1 MWDVDSDPIALPL
14 QLARELQQPAHVA
27 EGVNNPLPAYG
38 CTNPPNVSPLPHAA
52 PTMHRRPSLKLKF
65 SPFLT
70 VRNPLEPGSP
80 PISHPFLDSGKNS
93 PPRIA
98 VSFSH
103 PESEWM
109 LIPTAFLQPREL
121 AHQHIIFFPSA
132 IRIVGLQILIP
143 LHLFFLWQTLPQIW
157 QSVQLSRY
165 CCSPCWSGWER
176 EIKEKRSRPK
186 NIDLLIPIRKYG
198 ES

>member
-14 QLARELQQPAHVA
+14 QLARELQQPADVA
-27 EGVNNPLPAYG
+27 EGFNNPLPAYG

-157 QSVQLSRY
+157 QSVQLSTVALHAG
-165 CCSPCWSGWER
+165 PDER
-176 EIKEKRSRPK
+176 ER
-186 NIDLLIPIRKYG
+186 
-198 ES
+198 